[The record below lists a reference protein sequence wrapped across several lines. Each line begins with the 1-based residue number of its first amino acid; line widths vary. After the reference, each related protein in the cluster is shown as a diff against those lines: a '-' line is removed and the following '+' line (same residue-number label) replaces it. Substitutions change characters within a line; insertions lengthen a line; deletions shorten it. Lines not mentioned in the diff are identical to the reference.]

1 MRKLLAIA
9 GLVTLTLLLGNMT
22 LLSQQEFTAEQLAG
36 WQAIAETYY
45 VAGVDENF
53 ILDAPAKIA
62 AGELEAGR
70 WSYAK
75 PDLIQGGMLMF
86 DFTQLDL
93 EGVAHSLSDYKGK
106 AFILLNNGSWY

>member
-1 MRKLLAIA
+1 MRKLLAVL
-9 GLVTLTLLLGNMT
+9 GLATLTLLLGNMT

-53 ILDAPAKIA
+53 ILNANAKVA
-62 AGELEAGR
+62 AGELDAR
-70 WSYAK
+70 WSYSK
-75 PDLIQGGMLMF
+75 PDLVQGGMLMY
-86 DFTQLDL
+86 DFTQLDM